1 MHASSKV
8 KWERERSLCSWS
20 PSETGH
26 AWTLRA
32 TSASTTTTSSTTLS
46 STSSCVCIRSKGN
59 ERRKGTKRP
68 SSTSSV
74 VFFFL
79 SFWFSS
85 SALPCSFYIFTPFST
100 VSFRWC
106 QAISIYLP
114 PKPSSAFFLMSVC
127 TTEFVCTYMLLYTMA
142 VFCMHDYILTV
153 FVFSPKPKKSFSR
166 PKKKKNYFSFLH
178 FVTLMS
184 AKLVFC
190 LFTLKL
196 VLGTTNATATVTARC
211 KEFL

>member
-32 TSASTTTTSSTTLS
+32 TSASTTTTSSTTS
-46 STSSCVCIRSKGN
+46 SSCVCIRSKGN

-166 PKKKKNYFSFLH
+166 PKKNYFSFLL